1 VGNRG
6 DALIVMLTGP
16 RIAMIAVGIAAVP
29 HTVPAQSPTTWVV
42 APRYGSAGEAA
53 LFAARIAPHWVV
65 GEELT
70 IAVHSGDK
78 ALAVAAGPRLT
89 SSAVSVII
97 IAGPVIA
104 SGSWYAGLYF
114 APAVHVGQVAAT
126 GTLEFFIPATT
137 GARFVYEVSHARLLV
152 RVGSGWQGGAFFHLV
167 KSAGDAAQR
176 ELGASL
182 RLRIKPDLTVT
193 ADAARGLGGTPSEVI
208 LSMQWER

>member
-1 VGNRG
+1 
-6 DALIVMLTGP
+6 MLTSP
-16 RIAMIAVGIAAVP
+16 QIAIIAVGVAAVP
-29 HTVPAQSPTTWVV
+29 YTVAAQSATTWVV

-70 IAVHSGDK
+70 VAVHSGDK

-89 SSAVSVII
+89 SSVVSVII

-104 SGSWYAGLYF
+104 SGSWYAGLYV

-126 GTLEFFIPATT
+126 GTLEFFVPATS

-152 RVGSGWQGGAFFHLV
+152 PVGARWHGGAFFHLV
-167 KSAGDAAQR
+167 KSAGDAADR

-182 RLRIKPDLTVT
+182 RLRVRPGLMVT
-193 ADAARGLGGTPSEVI
+193 ADGARGLGATPSEVI
-208 LSMQWER
+208 LSVQWER